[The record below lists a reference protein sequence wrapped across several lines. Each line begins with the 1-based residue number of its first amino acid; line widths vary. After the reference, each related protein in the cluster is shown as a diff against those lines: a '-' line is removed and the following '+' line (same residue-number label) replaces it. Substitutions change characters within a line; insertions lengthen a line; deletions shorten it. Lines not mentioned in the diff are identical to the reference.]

1 MPDERTL
8 RRWRTLPWLVAGA
21 LVLLV
26 SVWLVRT
33 RPESAARAAQAP
45 AYAGGLGVRELVPV
59 LPESRLARP
68 VSLTLLREPASAQ
81 WYGGVA
87 ALDSVLALWKARLEA
102 TGATV
107 RLRQPDELVPDEP
120 LVVGP
125 APCLSAGARRALLD
139 AAQRGSGLVL
149 VGRAGTRDG
158 SCRPVGWGLVARLT
172 AAGLADSTP
181 SDTDT
186 FIVVPA
192 DAALS
197 TGIPPGSRLEL
208 RRAHHIALRSPGRDT
223 YYGDWS
229 LNPAPAQSAPL
240 VDGAVVRG
248 SDPRVIYLGFDP
260 TMVADRPWDH
270 AIASLLLRNIVAYA
284 AGIALAAPEA
294 WPHGKRAAAVIA
306 QDVEDEFANARHA
319 LDTLR
324 AAGVPATYFVV
335 SRIARE
341 HAALLRDLD
350 AHGEIGSHSEDHRLL
365 GGAPAAEQRERL
377 ADNQKELR
385 ELTGKPAGGLR
396 PPEERFDLATLHA
409 WRAAGG
415 RYVVA
420 SNDFRTPSPELVLV
434 DGRPM
439 VLLGRAA
446 DDDFVLV
453 RSAGVTD
460 PRRLATAQLDAWAKL
475 RALGG
480 LYVMSY
486 HSNMLARRVSVPAL
500 GRVARALRADS
511 LAWLTTTGE
520 VADWW
525 LARRSLVT
533 EVLSVTD
540 DSVAVRVRN
549 EGETDVPAFIVRVTA
564 PGEPALVRLPVPAL
578 AKGEER
584 TIATARRGGGS

>member
-1 MPDERTL
+1 MPDERTR

-33 RPESAARAAQAP
+33 RPESSARAAQP
-45 AYAGGLGVRELVPV
+45 RAYAGGLGVRELEPV
-59 LPESRLARP
+59 LPAARLPRP
-68 VSLTLLREPASAQ
+68 VQLTLLREPASAQ
-81 WYGGVA
+81 WYGSAA
-87 ALDSVLALWKARLEA
+87 ALDSVLAIWTTMLEQ

-107 RLRQPDELVPDEP
+107 RIRQPDALAPDEP

-125 APCLSAGARRALLD
+125 APCLSAGARSALLD
-139 AAQRGSGLVL
+139 AAERGTGVVF

-158 SCRPVGWGLVARLT
+158 SCRPVGWGLAARL
-172 AAGLADSTP
+172 AEAGLADSTP

-186 FIVVPA
+186 FVILPA
-192 DAALS
+192 DGALS
-197 TGIPPGSRLEL
+197 TDIPPGSRMEL
-208 RRAHHIALRSPGRDT
+208 RRAHHVAVRSPGRDA
-223 YYGDWS
+223 YYGDWW
-229 LNPAPAQSAPL
+229 LNPAPAQAAPL

-248 SDPRVIYLGFDP
+248 AEPRVIYLGFDP
-260 TMVADRPWDH
+260 TAVADRRWDR
-270 AIASLLLRNIVAYA
+270 AIAALLVRNVVAYA
-284 AGIALAAPEA
+284 AGVPLAAPDA

-341 HAALLRDLD
+341 HETLLRDLD
-350 AHGEIGSHSEDHRLL
+350 AHGEIGSHSEDHRRL
-365 GGAPAAEQRERL
+365 GGAPAPEQSERL
-377 ADNQKELR
+377 ADNQNELR
-385 ELTGKPAGGLR
+385 DLTGASVAGLR
-396 PPEERFDLATLHA
+396 PPEEQFDLATLHA

-415 RYVVA
+415 QYVFA
-420 SNDFRTPSPELVLV
+420 SNDGRSPSPELVLV
-434 DGRPM
+434 DESPM

-446 DDDFVLV
+446 DDDFVSV
-453 RSAGVTD
+453 RGAGVTN
-460 PRRLATAQLDAWAKL
+460 PQRLAATQLEAWAKL
-475 RALGG
+475 RALGA

-486 HSNMLARRVSVPAL
+486 HSNMLARSVSVPAL
-500 GRVARALRADS
+500 GRIARALRADT

-533 EVLSVTD
+533 EVLGVSA
-540 DSVAVRVRN
+540 DSVRVRVRN
-549 EGETDVPAFIVRVTA
+549 DGPSHVPPFVVRVTV
-564 PGEPALVRLPVPAL
+564 PGASALVRIPVAAL

-584 TIATARRGGGS
+584 SVSAPRRGDS